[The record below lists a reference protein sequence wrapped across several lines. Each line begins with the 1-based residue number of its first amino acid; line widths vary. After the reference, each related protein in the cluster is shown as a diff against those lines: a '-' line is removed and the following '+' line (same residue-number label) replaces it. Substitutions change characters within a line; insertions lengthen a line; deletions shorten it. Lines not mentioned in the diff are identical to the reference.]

1 MRVLLLLLPLICLV
15 DGQEVG
21 DEDLLLFGD
30 AAPVVES
37 VAPTE
42 EDTEDVLDKTK
53 DVSVS
58 NKWDP
63 ADNITTLVNRLCLA
77 FSDYILLFS

>member
-1 MRVLLLLLPLICLV
+1 MCCEP
-15 DGQEVG
+15 EVA

-30 AAPVVES
+30 AAPVLDS
-37 VAPTE
+37 VSPPE

-63 ADNITTLVNRLCLA
+63 ADNITTLVNRLCLV
-77 FSDYILLFS
+77 FSD